1 MFPFWEHNHQVRVI
15 AQRTLRAF
23 WEKHPKAEQPLRSWL
38 QEMKRGS
45 FRRPSDVRRHYRSAD
60 FVGDDR
66 VIFNIGGNK
75 YRLVVHM
82 SYRRQIAFIKFI
94 GTHKQYDRIDAA
106 TVGRGK

>member
-1 MFPFWEHNHQVRVI
+1 MFPFWEQACLVRVI

>member
-1 MFPFWEHNHQVRVI
+1 MFPSREHTHYVRVI

-23 WEKHPKAEQPLRSWL
+23 WEKCPTAEQPLRSWL

-66 VIFNIGGNK
+66 VILNIDGND
-75 YRLVVHM
+75 YQLVVHM
-82 SYRRQIAFIKFI
+82 SYRREIAFINFI
-94 GTHKQYDRIDAA
+94 GTHKQ
-106 TVGRGK
+106 

>member
-1 MFPFWEHNHQVRVI
+1 MFPSWEHTHQVRVI

-45 FRRPSDVRRHYRSAD
+45 FRRPPDVRRQYRSAD

-106 TVGRGK
+106 TIGRAK

>member
-1 MFPFWEHNHQVRVI
+1 MFPFWEHTYQVRVI

-38 QEMKRGS
+38 QEMKR
-45 FRRPSDVRRHYRSAD
+45 D

-82 SYRRQIAFIKFI
+82 SYRRQIAFIKFV